1 MSVFLMC
8 NPLTDI
14 VIQAPAGMVEEL
26 GAVPGSMNL
35 SRRDTIEAIFAKK
48 MPSIRVPGGSGA
60 NTARGLAWLN
70 GKDGYIEKPAYLG
83 SAGGDEEGRAFDR
96 FLKEAGVSSCL
107 VFKEGQA
114 SGVSVI
120 LVSPDHERTM
130 FTYLG
135 ACRLLDRSDL
145 PLDALRR
152 TSYLYLTGYNWDTPN
167 QEQAAKD
174 AAAVVKGAGGK
185 VCLDVADP
193 FVAARYRDS
202 FYSWCPGNLDIL
214 FANRE
219 ELAAL
224 TGVKSGDDAI
234 LKAAAAYAPLVVMK
248 TGREGCAILAD
259 GQIRRAAGETVQAV
273 DTTAAGDSFAAG
285 FLFGLLLG
293 KDIELCGKAANHL
306 AAQMVTVEGC
316 DYSHLDRE
324 KVLELLRLKNR
335 TS

>member
-1 MSVFLMC
+1 MSVFVMC

-35 SRRDTIEAIFAKK
+35 VERGTIEAIFARN
-48 MPSIRVPGGSGA
+48 MPSVRVPGGSGA

-70 GKDGYIEKPAYLG
+70 GREGRMGKPGYLG
-83 SAGGDEEGRAFDR
+83 SVGEDGEGRNFGR
-96 FLKEAGVSSCL
+96 LLEEAGVRSFL
-107 VFKEGQA
+107 AFKQGQP
-114 SGVSVI
+114 SGVSAI

-135 ACRLLDRSDL
+135 ACRLLDAGDL
-145 PLDALRR
+145 PLDALR
-152 TSYLYLTGYNWDTPN
+152 SFPYVYLTGYNWDTPN
-167 QEQAAKD
+167 QEQAAKAA
-174 AAAVVKGAGGK
+174 AAAVKSAGGK

-193 FVAARYRDS
+193 FVAVRYGPS
-202 FYSWCPGNLDIL
+202 FRSWCSGNLDIL
-214 FANRE
+214 FANRD

-224 TGVKSGDDAI
+224 SGVKSGDRDI
-234 LKAAAAYAPLVVMK
+234 LEAAAAYAPLVVMK
-248 TGREGCAILAD
+248 TGGEGCAMLEG
-259 GQIRRAAGETVQAV
+259 GQMRTCAGEKVRAV

-293 KDIELCGKAANHL
+293 KDIGLCGRIANRL

-316 DYSHLDRE
+316 DYSRLDRE
-324 KVLELLRLKNR
+324 RVLELAR
-335 TS
+335 